1 MAAQMEKQNQNQMA
15 NNQMEDKNQ
24 MATWTPWTMDYK
36 TNNTS
41 LDYKTNNTSMDYKT
55 NNTPLDYKTN
65 NTSMDYETN
74 TWHTAYRYTAKKKA
88 H

>member
-41 LDYKTNNTSMDYKT
+41 LDYKTNNTPMDYE
-55 NNTPLDYKTN
+55 TN

-88 H
+88 Y